1 MECKGRGAGYL
12 TKEEIQVGRREA
24 FVRRMS
30 RRDFLKVGGV
40 GLAGATLLGVA
51 GCGGGGEQGGGG
63 QTGGGGG
70 GEVREFRYAYEGPE
84 ETTHGIA
91 ANIFQEKLEEV
102 SGGAMTITQFPAGQL
117 GGEPELLEKV
127 RAGDIDFVNSSTA
140 NAAAIVPQAGVF
152 SLHYLFE
159 SKDHIAKA
167 LADPEVVR
175 VFREMASE
183 AVGSAQP
190 LTLYT
195 LPLRNMYAKDTE
207 VRSVDD
213 IQGRKIRVQATRT
226 EDTTFG
232 AYGAQTVHMAF
243 PEVYTALQTGV
254 IDMAE
259 NAVTYYGINK
269 HYEVAPVMSMTEHAG
284 NTQTIW
290 VTDKVW
296 DSLSEEERGWVQAAA
311 DEVGERATRE
321 GFELEKEKKQE
332 YSDLGVKFVE
342 DVNKESFI
350 EIARPLQDELAQD
363 LGDYAVQ
370 LMELIRGL
378 R

>member
-1 MECKGRGAGYL
+1 MNGRGAL
-12 TKEEIQVGRREA
+12 GRKG
-24 FVRRMS
+24 MS
-30 RRDFLKVGGV
+30 RQDFLRFGGAS
-40 GLAGATLLGVA
+40 LAGAALLGTV
-51 GCGGGGEQGGGG
+51 GCGSGASGGG
-63 QTGGGGG
+63 QQGG
-70 GEVREFRYAYEGPE
+70 GEVREFRYAFEGPE

-91 ANIFQEKLEEV
+91 ADIFQKKLEDV
-102 SGGAMTITQFPAGQL
+102 SGGKMTIQQFPAAQL

-127 RAGDIDFVNSSTA
+127 RSGDIDFVNSSTA

-159 SKDHIAKA
+159 SKDHIANA
-167 LADPEVVR
+167 LSDQEVVK
-175 VFREMASE
+175 VFKEMVSE
-183 AVGSAQP
+183 SVKGTQA

-195 LPLRNMYAKDTE
+195 LPLRNMYAKETE

-213 IQGRKIRVQATRT
+213 IKGKKVRVQATRT
-226 EDTTFG
+226 EAITFK
-232 AYGAQTVHMAF
+232 AYGAQTVQMAF

-254 IDMAE
+254 VDMAE

-269 HYEVAPVMSMTEHAG
+269 HYEVAPVMSMTQHAG

-296 DSLSEEERGWVQAAA
+296 NSLSEQERGWVQSAA
-311 DEVGERATRE
+311 DEVGKKATLE

-332 YSDLGVKFVE
+332 YGELGVKFFE
-342 DVNKESFI
+342 DVDRESFKQI
-350 EIARPLQDELAQD
+350 VQPLHDELAKD

-370 LMELIRGL
+370 LMDLIRGL

>member
-1 MECKGRGAGYL
+1 MKKEGRGNPEL
-12 TKEEIQVGRREA
+12 TMKEERGVSRTDAVVLKKMRQ
-24 FVRRMS
+24 MS
-30 RRDFLKVGGV
+30 RRDFLKFGGA
-40 GLAGATLLGVA
+40 GLAGAALLGAA
-51 GCGGGGEQGGGG
+51 GCGAGGGG
-63 QTGGGGG
+63 GGGGG
-70 GEVREFRYAYEGPE
+70 GEVREFRYAFEGPE

-91 ANIFQEKLEEV
+91 ADIFQKKLEEV
-102 SGGAMTITQFPAGQL
+102 SGGSMTINQYPAAQL

-159 SKDHIAKA
+159 SKDHIANA
-167 LADPEVVR
+167 LSDQEVVK
-175 VFREMASE
+175 VFREMVSE
-183 AVGSAQP
+183 SVESTQA

-195 LPLRNMYAKDTE
+195 LPLRNMYSKSTE

-213 IQGRKIRVQATRT
+213 IKGKKIRVQATRT
-226 EDTTFG
+226 EDVTFK
-232 AYGAQTVHMAF
+232 AYGAQTVHMEF

-254 IDMAE
+254 VDMAE

-296 DSLSEEERGWVQAAA
+296 NSLSKEERSWVQAAA
-311 DEVGERATRE
+311 DEVGKRATKE

-332 YSDLGVKFVE
+332 YSELGVKFFE
-342 DVNKESFI
+342 DVDKESFKR
-350 EIARPLQDELAQD
+350 IAQPLQDKLARD

-370 LMELIRGL
+370 LVDLIRGL

>member
-1 MECKGRGAGYL
+1 M
-12 TKEEIQVGRREA
+12 KEERQVGRHDA
-24 FVRRMS
+24 FGRKKFS
-30 RRDFLKVGGV
+30 RQDFLRFGGAS
-40 GLAGATLLGVA
+40 LAGAALLGTV
-51 GCGGGGEQGGGG
+51 GCGSGAGGG
-63 QTGGGGG
+63 QQGG
-70 GEVREFRYAYEGPE
+70 GEVKEFRYAFEGPE
-84 ETTHGIA
+84 ETTQGIA
-91 ANIFQEKLEEV
+91 ADIFQKKLEDV
-102 SGGAMTITQFPAGQL
+102 SGGKMTIKQFPAAQL

-127 RAGDIDFVNSSTA
+127 RSGDIDFVNSSTA

-159 SKDHIAKA
+159 SKDHIAAA
-167 LADPEVVR
+167 LTDKEVLR
-175 VFREMASE
+175 VFKEMVSE
-183 AVGSAQP
+183 AVDSAQA

-195 LPLRNMYAKDTE
+195 LPLRNIYAKKTE

-213 IQGRKIRVQATRT
+213 IKGKKVRVQSTKT
-226 EDTTFG
+226 EDVTFK

-254 IDMAE
+254 VDMAE

-269 HYEVAPVMSMTEHAG
+269 HYEVAPIMSMTEHEG

-296 DSLSEEERGWVQAAA
+296 NSLSKEEKGWVQAAA
-311 DEVGERATRE
+311 DEVNNRAIKE
-321 GFELEKEKKQE
+321 GFELEKEKKEE
-332 YSDLGVKFVE
+332 YGKLGVKFVE
-342 DVNKESFI
+342 DVDKESFKR
-350 EIARPLQDELAQD
+350 IAQPLQDDLAKD

-370 LMELIRGL
+370 LVDLIRGL